1 MASKFNKNNGLL
13 KDMEIKIKNMLKL
26 QQEQVLEILK
36 FKKESEILKKR
47 LSTSDE
53 FKLGIGAFLEQPLT
67 IKGSLKGFKKSLKE
81 LKRKSS

>member
-1 MASKFNKNNGLL
+1 MTFIKCETFGCILTVNDASENAKDNELFNL
-13 KDMEIKIKNMLKL
+13 
-26 QQEQVLEILK
+26 
-36 FKKESEILKKR
+36 LKKR

-81 LKRKSS
+81 LKQKSL